1 MDMLWPGFLLL
12 LLLIPLLIA
21 AYIWA
26 LRRKRRYTVRYSSLS
41 LVRAAL
47 PRYSRLRRH
56 LPFALFAAALTS
68 LIIAFGRPV
77 AVVAVPTNQTVIILA
92 MDVSRSMCSNDIE
105 PNRLIAAQAAAVSF
119 IQNQDVN
126 AHIGIVAFSG
136 FAEVVQMPTT
146 NEQALQAAINSL
158 ITGRRTAVGS
168 AILKSIDVIAEVDET
183 VAPSVSELSPG
194 VAPVPV
200 PRGAYVP
207 NIIVLLTDGATN
219 AGIHPLEAAQQAVDR
234 GIRVYTIGFGTEFG
248 GEFVNCGPD
257 MWGREPLGGSP
268 LYGGG
273 GPGGFGGGGPGG
285 FRRDI
290 DEETLIQIAEMTGGK
305 YYLAES
311 GSELQEVFRE
321 LPTSLIVR
329 HEAVEISVTFVAVGA
344 LLVALAIALSMLWH
358 PLP

>member
-1 MDMLWPGFLLL
+1 MDMLWPGFLVL

-21 AYIWA
+21 VYIWV
-26 LRRKRRYTVRYSSLS
+26 LRRKRRFTVRYSSLA

-56 LPFALFAAALTS
+56 LPFALFLAALAS

-77 AVVAVPTNQTVIILA
+77 AVVAVPTNQTVIVLA

-105 PNRLIAAQAAAVSF
+105 PNRLIAAQAAANSF
-119 IQNQDVN
+119 IQNQEAS

-136 FAEVVQMPTT
+136 FAEVIQMPTT
-146 NEQALQAAINSL
+146 DTEALQAAINSL

-183 VAPSVSELSPG
+183 VAPSISEFSTEP
-194 VAPVPV
+194 APVPV
-200 PRGAYVP
+200 VPGAYVP

-219 AGIHPLEAAQQAVDR
+219 AGPLPLDAAQQAVDR

-248 GEFVNCGPD
+248 GEFVNCGPQL
-257 MWGREPLGGSP
+257 WGREPF
-268 LYGGG
+268 GGG
-273 GPGGFGGGGPGG
+273 GPGGGGGGPGGGG

-290 DEETLIQIAEMTGGK
+290 DEETLMQIAESTGGK

-311 GSELQEVFRE
+311 GSELQDVFRE

-329 HEAVEISVTFVAVGA
+329 HEATEISVTFVAVGA
-344 LLVALAIALSMLWH
+344 LLVAVAIALSMLWH

>member
-21 AYIWA
+21 VYIWV
-26 LRRKRRYTVRYSSLS
+26 LRRKRRFTVRYSSLS

-56 LPFALFAAALTS
+56 LPFALFVAALSS

-77 AVVAVPTNQTVIILA
+77 AVVAVPTNQTVIVLA
-92 MDVSRSMCSNDIE
+92 IDVSRSMCSGDIE
-105 PNRLIAAQAAAVSF
+105 PNRLIAAQNAAVSF
-119 IQNQDVN
+119 VQNQEAT
-126 AHIGIVAFSG
+126 AHIGLVAFSG
-136 FAEVVQMPTT
+136 FAEAIQMPTT
-146 NEQALQAAINSL
+146 DVQSLTNAINSL

-183 VAPSVSELSPG
+183 VAPSVSEFSPG
-194 VAPVPV
+194 VEPVPV
-200 PRGAYVP
+200 PKGAYVP

-219 AGIHPLEAAQQAVDR
+219 AGPLPLDAAQQAVDR

-248 GEFVNCGPD
+248 GEFVNCGPQF
-257 MWGREPLGGSP
+257 WGNE
-268 LYGGG
+268 
-273 GPGGFGGGGPGG
+273 PGGFGGSPYGGGGGGRGGGG

-290 DEETLIQIAEMTGGK
+290 DEETLMQIADMTGGK

-311 GSELQEVFRE
+311 GNELQQVFRE
-321 LPTSLIVR
+321 LPTSLIIR
-329 HEAVEISVTFVAVGA
+329 HEAVEISVGFVAVGA
-344 LLVALAIALSMLWH
+344 LLVAIAVALSMLWH

>member
-1 MDMLWPGFLLL
+1 MNMLWPGFLLL
-12 LLLIPLLIA
+12 LILIPLLIA
-21 AYIWA
+21 AYIWV
-26 LRRKRRYTVRYSSLS
+26 LRRRRRFAVRYSSLS
-41 LVRAAL
+41 LVRSAL

-56 LPFALFAAALTS
+56 LPFALFVAALTS

-92 MDVSRSMCSNDIE
+92 IDVSRSMCSGDIE

-119 IQNQDVN
+119 IQNQEAN

-136 FAEVVQMPTT
+136 FAEAIQMPTT
-146 NEQALQAAINSL
+146 DEQLLQNAINSL

-183 VAPSVSELSPG
+183 VAPSVSEFSPG
-194 VAPVPV
+194 VEPVPV
-200 PRGAYVP
+200 APGAYVP

-219 AGIHPLEAAQQAVDR
+219 AGPLPLDAAQQAVDR

-248 GEFVNCGPD
+248 GEFVNCGPQF
-257 MWGREPLGGSP
+257 WGNEPFGGGGGP
-268 LYGGG
+268 PFGGG
-273 GPGGFGGGGPGG
+273 GPGGGGGGG

-290 DEETLIQIAEMTGGK
+290 DEETLIQIADMTGGS

-311 GSELQEVFRE
+311 GTELQQVFRE

-329 HEAVEISVTFVAVGA
+329 HEPVEISVTFVAVGA
-344 LLVALAIALSMLWH
+344 LLVALAIGLSMLWH

>member
-1 MDMLWPGFLLL
+1 MDMLWPGFLIL

-21 AYIWA
+21 AYIWV
-26 LRRKRRYTVRYSSLS
+26 LRRRRRFTVRYSSLA

-47 PRYSRLRRH
+47 PGYSRLRRH
-56 LPFALFAAALTS
+56 LPFALFLAALAS

-77 AVVAVPTNQTVIILA
+77 AVVAVPTNQTVIVLA

-136 FAEVVQMPTT
+136 FAEAIQMPTT
-146 NEQALQAAINSL
+146 DEQALQSAINSL

-183 VAPSVSELSPG
+183 VTPSISEFSPG

-200 PRGAYVP
+200 VPGAYVP

-219 AGIHPLEAAQQAVDR
+219 AGIHPLDAAQQAVDR
-234 GIRVYTIGFGTEFG
+234 GIRVYTIGFGTAFG
-248 GEFVNCGPD
+248 GQFVNCGPEL
-257 MWGREPLGGSP
+257 WGREPLGGAP

-273 GPGGFGGGGPGG
+273 GMGGGGGGG

-290 DEETLIQIAEMTGGK
+290 DEETLIQIADMTGGK

-311 GSELQEVFRE
+311 GNELQEVFRE

-344 LLVALAIALSMLWH
+344 LLIALAIALSMLWH